1 VKLAAEGLKRRA
13 RLNASGKDET
23 VFLTDLQETAE
34 TGVTP
39 ALRLLA
45 KYHGPWKRDI
55 TRAFAETRV

>member
-1 VKLAAEGLKRRA
+1 M
-13 RLNASGKDET
+13 
-23 VFLTDLQETAE
+23 FLTDLQEVAE

-45 KYHGPWKRDI
+45 KYHGPWEGDI